1 MADLSLTAAN
11 VIMSAAGKK
20 SDGIAGEAI
29 TAGDVLYKDSADS
42 NKLKLADA
50 NAAGKRGVVGIA
62 LNDAATG
69 QTVSYCI
76 SDSALAIGAT
86 VSIGYIA
93 ILSGTAGAIAPA
105 ADAAA
110 GMEVVILG
118 VGVST
123 TAIKCSFSTGL
134 LSAGAVIPA

>member
-29 TAGDVLYKDSADS
+29 TAGDVLYKDSSDS

-93 ILSGTAGAIAPA
+93 ILSGTPGAIAPA